1 LLKKIS
7 MSENGET
14 PRVKQPMVWGTRRG
28 ITDPEAIPG
37 KDLERTKAM
46 NTDAATHLSGM
57 LPTEQDPRWQSVVN
71 RDPAADGQFFY
82 SVRTSGVYC
91 FPSCAARLA
100 KPENVQFHPTRE
112 AAEQAGFRPCK
123 RCKPNLGGGA
133 RQQAA
138 EAIRFAIAE
147 SVLGLALVAESSLG
161 LCAVLLGDDA
171 EALRNELQAR
181 FPAATL
187 TEGDASLAAP
197 VVAALAS
204 PQRPLETPLDLR
216 GTQFQQQVWQAL
228 CKIPVG
234 TTVSYTEIAQQIGV
248 PKGVRAVA
256 QACAANPVAVLVP
269 CHRVVKSDGQLSG
282 YRWGVAR
289 KQALLEQERAV

>member
-1 LLKKIS
+1 
-7 MSENGET
+7 
-14 PRVKQPMVWGTRRG
+14 MVWGQG
-28 ITDPEAIPG
+28 EGLQIPQPI
-37 KDLERTKAM
+37 LERKLTM
-46 NTDAATHLSGM
+46 NIDAATLPSGT

-100 KPENVQFHPTRE
+100 KPENVRFHPTRE

-133 RQQAA
+133 RQQAS
-138 EAIRFAIAE
+138 ETLRFTIAN
-147 SVLGLALVAESSLG
+147 SPLGLALVAESDRG
-161 LCAVLLGDDA
+161 LCALFLGDDR
-171 EALRNELQAR
+171 ETLRRDLQAR
-181 FPAATL
+181 FSAATL

-197 VVAALAS
+197 VLAALAS
-204 PQRPLETPLDLR
+204 PQRTVKTPLDLR